1 MKILVIGGSLY
12 FGKKLTELLLSQ
24 RHEVTLLNRG
34 NRDDGFGDR
43 VSRIICD
50 RTDIKKMKG
59 LLEKTHWD
67 VVYDQVCYD
76 YQTAKAAC
84 EIFEG
89 KVKHYIFT
97 SSQSVYDAGANLLED
112 EFSPNT
118 HQFSKEET
126 ANSNYAEAKRQAE
139 VGFERHANFPTTYV
153 RFPIVLGKE
162 DYTNRLIFH
171 VNKIKNGEEIF
182 FHNLEASIS
191 FIAAKDAAKS
201 LLHIAD
207 NNILGPINCCNQG
220 SIKIGE
226 LVQLIEQKVNKKV
239 VLANE
244 KSADNSS
251 PYGIDQD
258 WYMSSQKLQQ
268 SGLSL
273 TPVKEMVSKVLT
285 MV

>member
-50 RTDIKKMKG
+50 RTDTQKMKK
-59 LLEKTHWD
+59 LLEATHWD

-220 SIKIGE
+220 SIQIGE
-226 LVQLIEQKVNKKV
+226 LVELIEQKVNKKV